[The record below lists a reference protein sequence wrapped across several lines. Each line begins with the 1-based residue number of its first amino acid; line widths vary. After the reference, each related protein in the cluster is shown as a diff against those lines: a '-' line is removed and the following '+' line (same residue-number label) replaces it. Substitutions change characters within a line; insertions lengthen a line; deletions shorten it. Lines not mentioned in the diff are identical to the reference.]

1 MKKILFLFV
10 LSLVFTLNACAEDF
24 FAKPI
29 EPAEKLIYHTVFVDG
44 EKQLVIDG
52 EQAVMPNPSR
62 EGFVL
67 EDWLSNGKSYDWN
80 SPVISDLEIESI
92 WKEVKEEVK
101 EPISMI
107 FEVGEAKANIS
118 AHYSSEGINFNV
130 EVLDKDVF
138 TESSDI
144 GLNDNI
150 EINVQSVPTLK
161 YDANYTLNFLCN
173 AKGEHWIRKAKS
185 PTAFGDNGDYATFA
199 VRGVN
204 YDYTFELTD
213 NGYQVKIFFAWS
225 ILNTTY
231 HEGFG
236 NIRFIASMR
245 DKDAWNYYLDNSC
258 VWGRPYTY
266 LQVNRNNELVLQ
278 NNQPLDVN
286 AAFEYSALYDGKAL
300 TDNLAVVSGEGASL
314 TAKLETG
321 ALLFADRRYG
331 LNPNAVCEDLL
342 GKTYLFDKINGSYG
356 KVLEAGYI
364 IMLVPN
370 QNYQSLVDQIKY
382 DGFEKIGGDTLVIAS
397 SVVNGG
403 LEEAMDYYVKWCEV
417 GEIIQYQKYNI
428 VISQDQ
434 DSVEYT
440 KDWLEDE
447 ATFNTDFTNHLL
459 IDRNWHCIPT
469 VAATKGG
476 RIYASY
482 ETGGNNEPQ
491 DANYLVVACSDDN
504 GITWKELW
512 WIYNHHESASV
523 NDSQLWVDPSGRLW
537 ITYQQRNA
545 GGGFDK
551 FVGCWAAV
559 IDNPDMSIDKLLALK
574 IKPRRL
580 FDGFLKNDIVV
591 LSDGTWLAA
600 PNDFMDENNTIV
612 YASTDQGETWEVRG
626 GAYVPIATDFDETVI
641 VELED
646 GRLWMTMRNNSGKIV
661 QVFSEDKGYTWSH
674 ASQTDIIHNTTR
686 FQIKRLPSGKLL
698 LINNAGPGR
707 ANLTAYLSLDD
718 GATWT
723 YKMLIDSATTS
734 YPDVAINSNTEEI
747 YVIYDQY
754 RHDKGNIHMAVFTE
768 EYLMNHSAI
777 EQERIMHVSCT
788 YRESDVDVDGT
799 YLGDSVWFEKSNGW
813 NLEGDHGDN
822 PKAVQ
827 MGAGT
832 QYISFKNGLVK
843 DFYVETK
850 IHAHSIVDRDGYPKM
865 GIVLRTASDKQI
877 FYYINGESWFSG
889 TKAWHVG
896 YVENYKWGSEVEVPV
911 SIDYQNDYAILG
923 LLREG
928 NNYCFYV
935 NGVCV
940 MDGFSLAGID
950 VDELVEVQFV
960 TFNTRVTYKDYFL
973 SVEAE
978 VIADIKEKLSNVTI
992 DTLFIGDSFVSL
1004 KYWTTFFDEM
1014 TGVNLGV
1021 GGSEVDYWKEKVNY
1035 LTRYNPEKIVMHIGV
1050 NDIDRGGSGNAVAN
1064 EVIDLFNAIHKALP
1078 STQILYISINPSQ
1091 NYWHRHEEIDK
1102 ANNLIS
1108 NHIKETDYVTYLDF
1122 AQYLYT
1128 EDHNYVKTSL
1138 EADGLHLNSKG
1149 YALWNDKIKETL
1161 LSMEGAE

>member
-1 MKKILFLFV
+1 
-10 LSLVFTLNACAEDF
+10 
-24 FAKPI
+24 
-29 EPAEKLIYHTVFVDG
+29 
-44 EKQLVIDG
+44 
-52 EQAVMPNPSR
+52 
-62 EGFVL
+62 
-67 EDWLSNGKSYDWN
+67 
-80 SPVISDLEIESI
+80 
-92 WKEVKEEVK
+92 
-101 EPISMI
+101 
-107 FEVGEAKANIS
+107 
-118 AHYSSEGINFNV
+118 
-130 EVLDKDVF
+130 
-138 TESSDI
+138 
-144 GLNDNI
+144 
-150 EINVQSVPTLK
+150 
-161 YDANYTLNFLCN
+161 
-173 AKGEHWIRKAKS
+173 
-185 PTAFGDNGDYATFA
+185 
-199 VRGVN
+199 
-204 YDYTFELTD
+204 
-213 NGYQVKIFFAWS
+213 
-225 ILNTTY
+225 
-231 HEGFG
+231 
-236 NIRFIASMR
+236 
-245 DKDAWNYYLDNSC
+245 
-258 VWGRPYTY
+258 
-266 LQVNRNNELVLQ
+266 
-278 NNQPLDVN
+278 
-286 AAFEYSALYDGKAL
+286 
-300 TDNLAVVSGEGASL
+300 
-314 TAKLETG
+314 
-321 ALLFADRRYG
+321 
-331 LNPNAVCEDLL
+331 
-342 GKTYLFDKINGSYG
+342 
-356 KVLEAGYI
+356 
-364 IMLVPN
+364 
-370 QNYQSLVDQIKY
+370 
-382 DGFEKIGGDTLVIAS
+382 
-397 SVVNGG
+397 
-403 LEEAMDYYVKWCEV
+403 
-417 GEIIQYQKYNI
+417 
-428 VISQDQ
+428 
-434 DSVEYT
+434 
-440 KDWLEDE
+440 
-447 ATFNTDFTNHLL
+447 
-459 IDRNWHCIPT
+459 
-469 VAATKGG
+469 
-476 RIYASY
+476 
-482 ETGGNNEPQ
+482 
-491 DANYLVVACSDDN
+491 
-504 GITWKELW
+504 
-512 WIYNHHESASV
+512 
-523 NDSQLWVDPSGRLW
+523 
-537 ITYQQRNA
+537 
-545 GGGFDK
+545 
-551 FVGCWAAV
+551 
-559 IDNPDMSIDKLLALK
+559 
-574 IKPRRL
+574 
-580 FDGFLKNDIVV
+580 
-591 LSDGTWLAA
+591 
-600 PNDFMDENNTIV
+600 
-612 YASTDQGETWEVRG
+612 
-626 GAYVPIATDFDETVI
+626 
-641 VELED
+641 
-646 GRLWMTMRNNSGKIV
+646 
-661 QVFSEDKGYTWSH
+661 
-674 ASQTDIIHNTTR
+674 
-686 FQIKRLPSGKLL
+686 
-698 LINNAGPGR
+698 
-707 ANLTAYLSLDD
+707 
-718 GATWT
+718 
-723 YKMLIDSATTS
+723 MLIDSATTS

-813 NLEGDHGDN
+813 NLEADRGDN

-978 VIADIKEKLSNVTI
+978 VIADTKEKLSNVTI

-1102 ANNLIS
+1102 ANELIQAYVE
-1108 NHIKETDYVTYLDF
+1108 ETDYVTFLDF

-1128 EDHNYVKTSL
+1128 EDHNNVKTSL